1 MVEFTRRKLMASS
14 AAAAIGAGTV
24 GVASGED
31 DPEEHDTLEAPYVKG
46 NIDRFS
52 TTALGAEVT
61 GPFVFETGELLYS
74 LQGPSPENVAPFDT
88 GGVGVFDDFRFT
100 FNGKNDEFEEL
111 EAPRT
116 KQEERQVL
124 SAAGQYRLLVHTGEE
139 INGGDERFGHPQ
151 TPDGT
156 DLEEI
161 AAEAYEGVGE
171 QADMNF
177 FVATNDEG
185 TEGYLFT
192 NNETRPGA
200 ISRTPLYRD
209 EDGYWQADLENAMEL
224 ENTEAFRE
232 VGGTKVNCYGDL
244 SPWETPLS
252 AEEEYGHPRVNGLA
266 TVSDIVE
273 AGSGVG
279 LRGGSEFWNR
289 PNILDVH
296 DSLSDLFGEEHAY
309 PMGLNNNRGTEKMAY
324 QLGAEPIDMTEVEV
338 DDAAEDQDGD
348 GTKTVNTPRP
358 IGDEAFPNRYRYG
371 YIVEITE
378 PTAEEPIPVKHH
390 VFGRAA
396 WECPEVLPD
405 ERTVYLAS
413 DGGAKGI
420 YKFVAEEP
428 IPSYDDRMD
437 VRGTLYAIKAT
448 EIGEGPVAETDLDVE
463 WLELGT
469 ASNAE
474 VESWIAEYDDVTQVD
489 YLETH
494 AETDWTED
502 LEAAL
507 AEADEEVAINGNQDY
522 ITDEEVVEWAEQ
534 YEERGPDGVDED
546 LRRVPFL
553 ETRAAAKE
561 IGASIEFNKAEG
573 IDSHDEAEP
582 GDFIYFGISSLS
594 GYMTDEHGD
603 LRFDE
608 VDTGVLYRA
617 ELEADYDVS
626 TLEPVVV
633 GPNASDSESLL
644 DESLI
649 NVDNVMV
656 MDDGRVLLC
665 EDKGSF
671 GRTYENDALWVYEPP
686 AVLEASSVAVS
697 HGATGTV
704 DLTLSSIPDGLAGGR
719 ITVSVE
725 HADVAEITDASY
737 HDALELTSGPSIDG
751 DGSSVEFRF
760 ADLENEIGATR
771 EEVTLATLDLEGVG
785 TGTTDVTIE
794 VHSLDDDDGTAI
806 DTQARPGVVVVG
818 PPPVGEGSGRAPTD
832 LDGDG
837 LFEDVNGNGRLDYED
852 VTLLFENLEDES
864 VRLNE
869 AAFDFNENGRIDYDD
884 VVALYDEL

>member
-14 AAAAIGAGTV
+14 AAAAVGAGTV
-24 GVASGED
+24 GLAGADE

-52 TTALGAEVT
+52 TTAFGAEVT
-61 GPFVFETGELLYS
+61 GPFVFDTGELLYS
-74 LQGPSPENVAPFDT
+74 LQGPHDDNLEPFNA

-100 FNGKNDEFEEL
+100 FNGKNDEFDEL
-111 EAPRT
+111 EPPRT
-116 KQEERQVL
+116 DREEQQVL
-124 SAAGQYRLLVHTGEE
+124 SAAGEYRLLVQTGDP
-139 INGGDERFGHPQ
+139 INGGTERFGHPQ

-156 DLEEI
+156 ELVEVSEDGYGI
-161 AAEAYEGVGE
+161 GD

-177 FVATNDEG
+177 FVSTDEEG
-185 TEGYLFT
+185 LEGYLFT
-192 NNETRPGA
+192 NNEIRPGG
-200 ISRTPLYRD
+200 ITRTPLYRD
-209 EDGYWQADLENAMEL
+209 EDGYLQADLENAMEL
-224 ENTEAFRE
+224 ENTEVFRE
-232 VGGTKVNCYGDL
+232 IGGTKVNCYGDL

-289 PNILDVH
+289 PDILEVDG
-296 DSLSDLFGEEHAY
+296 SLRELFGDEHEY
-309 PMGLNNNRGTEKMAY
+309 PMGLHNNRNTEKHAY
-324 QLGAEPIDMTEVEV
+324 HLGVEPRDQNEVEG
-338 DDAAEDQDGD
+338 EDGPE
-348 GTKTVNTPRP
+348 TVNTPRP
-358 IGDEAFPNRYRYG
+358 IGDEEFPNRYRYG
-371 YIVEITE
+371 KIVEVTE
-378 PTAEEPIPVKHH
+378 PTADVPTPVKHH

-428 IPSYDDRMD
+428 IPEYDDRMD
-437 VRGTLYAIKAT
+437 VRGTLYAMKAA

-463 WLELGT
+463 WLSLGT

-474 VESWIAEYDDVTQVD
+474 IESWISDYDDVTQVD

-494 AETDWTED
+494 AETDWADD
-502 LEAAL
+502 LEQAL
-507 AEADEEVAINGNQDY
+507 MEADEEVAINGNQDY
-522 ITDEEVVEWAEQ
+522 ITDEEVVEWAAQ
-534 YEERGPDGVDED
+534 YEERGPDGVDEE

-561 IGASIEFNKAEG
+561 IGASVEFNKAEG
-573 IDSHDEAEP
+573 IDAHDEAEP
-582 GDFIYFGISSLS
+582 GDFIYFGISSL
-594 GYMTDEHGD
+594 GGTMTDKYGD

-608 VDTGVLYRA
+608 VQTGVLYRA
-617 ELEADYDVS
+617 ELEEDYNVS
-626 TLEPVVV
+626 RLEPVVV
-633 GPNASDSESLL
+633 GPNESDPTSIL

-665 EDKGSF
+665 EDKGTF

-697 HGATGTV
+697 HGATGEV
-704 DLTLSSIPDGLAGGR
+704 NLTLSSIPDGLAGGR
-719 ITVSVE
+719 VTVSVE
-725 HADVAEITDASY
+725 HADVAAIADASY

-760 ADLENEIGATR
+760 ADLEDEIGATLDD
-771 EEVTLATLDLEGVG
+771 VTLATLDLEGVG

-794 VHSLDDDDGTAI
+794 VHSLDDDDGLAI

-818 PPPVGEGSGRAPTD
+818 PPPVGEGSGSGRAPTD

-837 LFEDVNGNGRLDYED
+837 LFEDVNGNGRLDYQD
-852 VTLLFENLEDES
+852 VTLLFEHLEDDA
-864 VRLNE
+864 VQLNE
-869 AAFDFNENGRIDYDD
+869 AAFDFNDNGRIDYDD

>member
-14 AAAAIGAGTV
+14 AAAAVGAGTV
-24 GVASGED
+24 GLVGADE

-74 LQGPSPENVAPFDT
+74 LQAPSDDNMEPFNR

-100 FNGKNDEFEEL
+100 FNGKNDEFDEL
-111 EAPRT
+111 EPPRT
-116 KQEERQVL
+116 KAEEQQVL
-124 SAAGQYRLLVHTGEE
+124 GAAGDYRLLVQAGDP
-139 INGGDERFGHPQ
+139 INGGTERFGHPQ
-151 TPDGT
+151 TPDGENVAELAGE
-156 DLEEI
+156 DL
-161 AAEAYEGVGE
+161 ASAGGVT
-171 QADMNF
+171 DMNF
-177 FVATNDEG
+177 FVSTNEEG

-200 ISRTPLYRD
+200 ITRTPLSR
-209 EDGYWQADLENAMEL
+209 ESGRWEADLENAMEL

-232 VGGTKVNCYGDL
+232 IGGTRINCYGDL

-252 AEEEYGHPRVNGLA
+252 AEEDYGHPRVNGLA
-266 TVSDIVE
+266 TVSDVLE

-279 LRGGSEFWNR
+279 IRGASTFWNR
-289 PNILDVH
+289 PNVAGIEDALADI
-296 DSLSDLFGEEHAY
+296 FGEDAWY
-309 PMGLNNNRGTEKMAY
+309 PMGLWALTGLEKHAY
-324 QLGAEPIDMTEVEV
+324 HLGAEPV
-338 DDAAEDQDGD
+338 DLREFENEDGEIEIEDRH
-348 GTKTVNTPRP
+348 RP

-371 YIVEITE
+371 KIVEITDPASDD
-378 PTAEEPIPVKHH
+378 PTPVKHH

-428 IPSYDDRMD
+428 IPEYDDRMD
-437 VRGTLYAIKAT
+437 VCGTLYAMKAT
-448 EIGEGPVAETDLDVE
+448 EIGEGPVAETDLDIE
-463 WLELGT
+463 WLPLGT

-474 VESWIAEYDDVTQVD
+474 VEAWISDYDDVTQVD

-494 AETDWTED
+494 AETDWADD
-502 LEAAL
+502 LEQAL
-507 AEADEEVAINGNQDY
+507 READEEVAVNGNQDY
-522 ITDEEVVEWAEQ
+522 IADEEIVEWAEQ
-534 YEERGPDGVDED
+534 YAERGPDGVDEE

-561 IGASIEFNKAEG
+561 IGASVEFNKAEG

-582 GDFIYFGISSLS
+582 GDFIYFGISALGGS
-594 GYMTDEHGD
+594 MTDDQGE

-608 VDTGVLYRA
+608 VETGVLYRA
-617 ELEADYDVS
+617 ELEEGYDVS
-626 TLEPVVV
+626 RLEPVVV
-633 GPNASDSESLL
+633 GPNGSDSVSLL

-656 MDDGRVLLC
+656 MDDGRVILC

-671 GRTYENDALWVYEPP
+671 GRTYENDAMWVYEPP
-686 AVLEASSVAVS
+686 AVLRTDSIAVS
-697 HGATGTV
+697 HGATGEV

-719 ITVSVE
+719 VTISVE
-725 HADVAEITDASY
+725 HADVAEITDVSY
-737 HDALELTSGPSIDG
+737 HDALELTSEPSIG

-760 ADLENEIGATR
+760 ADLEDAIGATLDD
-771 EEVTLATLDLEGVG
+771 VTLATLELEGVG

-794 VHSLDDDDGTAI
+794 VHSLDDDDGMAI
-806 DTQARPGVVVVG
+806 DTQPRPGIVVVG
-818 PPPVGEGSGRAPTD
+818 PPPIGEGSGSGQAPTD

-837 LFEDVNGNGRLDYED
+837 RFEDVNGNGRLDYQD
-852 VTLLFENLEDES
+852 VTLLFENLEGDA
-864 VRLNE
+864 VQLNE
-869 AAFDFNENGRIDYDD
+869 AAFDFNDNGRIDYDD